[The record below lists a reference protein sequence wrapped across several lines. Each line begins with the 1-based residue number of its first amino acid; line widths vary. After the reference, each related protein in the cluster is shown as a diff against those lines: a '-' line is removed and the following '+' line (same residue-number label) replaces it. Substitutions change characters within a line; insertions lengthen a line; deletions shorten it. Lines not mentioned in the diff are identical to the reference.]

1 MTKDMRHDQEPA
13 IQKSAPPFIT
23 VGNLRDHF
31 RHTYKLNEA
40 QVETMIRS
48 SSKSLEQGVAQ
59 LVDVLSREEPV
70 EGLGAIYHGLK
81 GLFLNMGEKEWA
93 AYTKELEQKLSA
105 GEQLDHGVIA
115 EELRQGMGVV
125 LAYCGTADAGSVQE
139 GES

>member
-1 MTKDMRHDQEPA
+1 MRHDQEPA

-48 SSKSLEQGVAQ
+48 SSKSLEQGLAQ

-125 LAYCGTADAGSVQE
+125 LAYCGTADVGSVQE